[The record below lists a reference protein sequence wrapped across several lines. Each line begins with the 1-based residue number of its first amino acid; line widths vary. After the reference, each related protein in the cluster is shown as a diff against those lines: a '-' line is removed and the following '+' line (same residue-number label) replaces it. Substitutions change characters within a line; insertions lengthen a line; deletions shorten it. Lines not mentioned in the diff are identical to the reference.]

1 MDIPTVPL
9 PDPTRRA
16 SNPATGGFSRRGF
29 LVSSSLALA
38 AFALGCAREGEA
50 ATATD
55 PKSAKPRQVKL
66 VEFSND
72 GKRLRAVTVDKIA
85 RSDAEWRRQ
94 LSPASYDV
102 TRQDGTE
109 RAFTGQYN
117 DHHETGVYRCI
128 CCDTALFDSR
138 TKFESGTGWPS
149 FWQPISR
156 INVAERTDRSLGME
170 RTDVRCKRCDAH
182 LGHVFNDGPRPTGL
196 RYCMNSVA
204 LQFAKAA

>member
-1 MDIPTVPL
+1 MDIPTPSPL
-9 PDPTRRA
+9 SRV
-16 SNPATGGFSRRGF
+16 SRRGF
-29 LVSSSLALA
+29 LASSSLAIA
-38 AFALGCAREGEA
+38 ALALGCAREGEA
-50 ATATD
+50 AAAVD
-55 PKSAKPRQVKL
+55 PKTAKPRQVKL

-72 GKRLRAVTVDKIA
+72 GKRLRAVTVDKIVK
-85 RSDAEWRRQ
+85 SDAEWRKQ

-117 DHHETGVYRCI
+117 NNHAAGVYRCI

-138 TKFESGTGWPS
+138 TKFDSGTGWPS

-156 INVAERTDRSLGME
+156 INVAERSDYSLGME

-204 LQFAKAA
+204 LQFAKST